1 MLYFTRWK
9 ALAIIPIALVVCL
22 FAVPYFS
29 PAAWAQGPQVRGLD
43 QQGGSYFLFEADS
56 NYVKKAQFDQIRDDV
71 RRALRDARIA
81 YQGLT
86 ARADGVELR
95 ITDETKL
102 PAALAKLR
110 ELSQP
115 LGSKEQSTLEVADAG
130 SGQVL
135 ITVPQ
140 AAMTESIELA
150 IKQSIQIVERR
161 FNQFGI
167 AAPVIQ
173 RQGSDRF
180 SVQVPGLQDLSRLT
194 QLTIC
199 PAKMEIRLVDTT
211 VPPDQAQQGNVPP
224 ESEVLMSSTS
234 PTIPYVIKKQV
245 LVSGGDVTDA
255 QAGFDQ
261 RSGEPIVSFRF
272 NSSGSRRFAQ
282 ATAENIGQ
290 PFAIVLDGTVISAPI
305 VREPIIGGTGQISGH
320 FTVEQANDLAILL
333 RVGAL
338 SAPLTVIEPRSKI

>member
-22 FAVPYFS
+22 FAVPCFF
-29 PAAWAQGPQVRGLD
+29 PAAAPAWAQRGPDL
-43 QQGGSYFLFEADS
+43 QGSSYFLFEADS
-56 NYVKKAQFDQIRDDV
+56 NYVKKAQHDQIRGDV
-71 RRALRDARIA
+71 RRALRDARIS
-81 YQGLT
+81 YQGL
-86 ARADGVELR
+86 AAKSDGVELR

-115 LGSKEQSTLEVADAG
+115 LGPQGQSTLEVADAG
-130 SGQVL
+130 GGQVL
-135 ITVPQ
+135 VTVPQ
-140 AAMTESIELA
+140 AVMTESIDLA
-150 IKQSIQIVERR
+150 IKQSIHIVERR
-161 FNQFGI
+161 FIQFGT

-173 RQGSDRF
+173 RQGTDRF
-180 SVQVPGLQDLSRLT
+180 SVQVPGLLDLSRLT
-194 QLTIC
+194 QLTSC
-199 PAKMEIRLVDTT
+199 PGKMEIRLVDTT
-211 VPPDQAQQGNVPP
+211 VPPDQAQQGNAPP

-234 PTIPYVIKKQV
+234 PKIPYVIKKEV

-272 NSSGSRRFAQ
+272 NSSGSRKFAQ

-320 FTVEQANDLAILL
+320 FTVQQANDLAIML

-338 SAPLTVIEPRSKI
+338 QAPLTVIEQRSNI